1 MRQRWSRVFRQAR
14 IPLLFVRLTSRTQK
28 NAVTIRL
35 AKEVAYYEKEV
46 EENED
51 KLAKM
56 KEEKSDPHDIKKFE
70 EVLGE
75 SYMMIPDSKA
85 RFQKSLEELSL
96 FLDTNAT
103 LQQGEW
109 VSTAQ
114 AILKENGVSSKT
126 TAVAETNVDDLK
138 EGEAF

>member
-1 MRQRWSRVFRQAR
+1 M
-14 IPLLFVRLTSRTQK
+14 LFVRLTSRTQK